1 MKLCS
6 VAAQTQKTLSNKVAG
21 INLTCA
27 IAHKSST
34 CLAFV
39 SYVYT

>member
-1 MKLCS
+1 MELCS
-6 VAAQTQKTLSNKVAG
+6 VAAQTQKTLSNKVVDV
-21 INLTCA
+21 NLACA
-27 IAHKSST
+27 ITHKSST